1 MNIKFII
8 DIIFD
13 PEFPKNINPLKL
25 KNSKETQLAKDMMI
39 KNCNIGFDAK
49 VKR

>member
-1 MNIKFII
+1 MNNKFII

-25 KNSKETQLAKDMMI
+25 KNNKETQLAKDTII
-39 KNCNIGFDAK
+39 KNSNIGSNA
-49 VKR
+49 